1 MVSNGKTSKENN
13 LKTLLRKLLT
23 QLQLTNS
30 SHAKF
35 VWSQNELQ
43 NS

>member
-13 LKTLLRKLLT
+13 LKTLLRKLT